1 MPNDKMQRSI
11 VLIRRVAKAVEEME
25 RSDKLFIADMLL
37 SQLAG
42 DAGEEVITASFRCLR
57 T

>member
-25 RSDKLFIADMLL
+25 RCDKLFIADMLL
-37 SQLAG
+37 QQLAG